1 MKSFQDII
9 FDLQKFWI
17 SYGCIIVQPIDIEVG
32 AGTLHPITYLR
43 AIGPEPVFAAYVQVS
58 RRPSDGRYGVSNN
71 RLLQYYQFQVILK
84 PSLNKLQELYI
95 KSLKALKLD
104 LINNDIKFIEDNWEH
119 PTLGAYGLGWEVWF
133 NGMEITQITYL
144 QKMGGL
150 ECNPIMG
157 EITYG
162 LERLAMC
169 IQKVDNIYNIVW
181 SNNKRG
187 TLFYKDI
194 FYQNEVENCKYYFE
208 YINKNF
214 LLRSFIHY
222 EKEINKLIILN
233 NPLILPA
240 YELVIKIIHIFN
252 ILDASNIIS
261 SLERQDFIL
270 RIRSLSKKIAKT
282 YLRYRK
288 NINFPM
294 CKVINI
300 NK

>member
-1 MKSFQDII
+1 MNTINMKSFQDII

-17 SYGCIIVQPIDIEVG
+17 NYGCIIVQPIDIEVG
-32 AGTLHPITYLR
+32 AGTLHPITYLG
-43 AIGPEPVFAAYVQVS
+43 AINPNPIFAAYVQTS
-58 RRPSDGRYGVSNN
+58 RRPSDGRYGINKN

-84 PSLNKLQELYI
+84 PSTNKLQELYI
-95 KSLKALKLD
+95 KSLKSLKLD
-104 LINNDIKFIEDNWEH
+104 LNNNDIKFIEDNWEH

-150 ECNPIMG
+150 KCNPVMG

-169 IQKVDNIYNIVW
+169 IQKVNNIYDIVW
-181 SNNKRG
+181 SNSKKG
-187 TLFYKDI
+187 TVFYKNI
-194 FYQNEVENCKYYFE
+194 FYQNELENSKYYFE

-214 LLRSFIHY
+214 LLRLFIYY
-222 EKEINKLIILN
+222 EKEINRLINLD

-240 YELVIKIIHIFN
+240 YELVMKNIHIFN

-261 SLERQDFIL
+261 LLERQDFIL
-270 RIRSLSKKIAKT
+270 RINNLSKKIAKI
-282 YLRYRK
+282 YLKHHK
-288 NINFPM
+288 NINFL
-294 CKVINI
+294 I
-300 NK
+300 